1 MKGKLQNERG
11 SATIEFIGMVPL
23 VLLIMLIL
31 WQFLVAGYAVM
42 VSQSAVNEAAKT
54 YSVTDGSIT
63 EAIVAAKSVIDHA
76 GGNLE
81 FQSINAARNGN
92 NFELTMYVKFN
103 LIFVPDS
110 IVGSLPP
117 ITFPRTI
124 NGRVME

>member
-1 MKGKLQNERG
+1 MKDKLQNERG

-63 EAIVAAKSVIDHA
+63 EAIDAAKSVINLA

-81 FQSINAARNGN
+81 FKSLEETKRDGN
-92 NFELTMYVKFN
+92 NFELTMYVKFKLMFLPDN
-103 LIFVPDS
+103 ITGEVP
-110 IVGSLPP
+110 P
-117 ITFPRTI
+117 FPRTI